1 MSSSSRSKW
10 FDAQSNSNTQS
21 HFKREC
27 HLESS
32 LLVVMPVVV
41 LVLVASKWTITDA
54 PSAPPLVALLLK
66 SANTRCVVVVHAG
79 QHEEHILV
87 VATRNYQKH
96 IWHCCLKQKTAKHIC
111 SISEGK

>member
-1 MSSSSRSKW
+1 
-10 FDAQSNSNTQS
+10 
-21 HFKREC
+21 
-27 HLESS
+27 
-32 LLVVMPVVV
+32 MPVVV
-41 LVLVASKWTITDA
+41 VVVVASKWTITDA

-96 IWHCCLKQKTAKHIC
+96 TAV
-111 SISEGK
+111 